1 MTSKRI
7 SAVLLTGLILASL
20 AGCAVTEQPTATAGV
35 NSAQSS
41 VTDGAEDNKIIDDTP
56 AEPADPTASV
66 SGDKTAPET
75 QLPTEKEDSQPE
87 SSSPPAVQTE
97 APKPAET
104 KPVQTNPPKKNEPG
118 STEPVQPP
126 KTETPKPAPT
136 EPPATETSQPDPP
149 KPTEPAKPVY
159 TQADYDRIIREAT
172 EYAESYQAKGFTFEW
187 KESMQFGWEVG
198 YMGTPRIEAEGVEGT
213 ISRLKTHIDKIVET
227 STNPAYGITT
237 DIMTYKV
244 VQITIDGDIAFA
256 VIYGG

>member
-75 QLPTEKEDSQPE
+75 QLPTENEDSQPE

-126 KTETPKPAPT
+126 KTENPKPAPS
-136 EPPATETSQPDPP
+136 EPPNSTKP
-149 KPTEPAKPVY
+149 KPSVPDSTEVQKLTAQY
-159 TQADYDRIIREAT
+159 IN
-172 EYAESYQAKGFTFEW
+172 EYRSEERRVG
-187 KESMQFGWEVG
+187 KEC
-198 YMGTPRIEAEGVEGT
+198 R
-213 ISRLKTHIDKIVET
+213 SRWSPDH
-227 STNPAYGITT
+227 
-237 DIMTYKV
+237 
-244 VQITIDGDIAFA
+244 
-256 VIYGG
+256 